1 MENIFIIDLY
11 TIINYIQIIYYF
23 LFNKYLLS
31 LWLEIKLKRLRLRKN
46 DNNTFCFFLL
56 KYIFN

>member
-23 LFNKYLLS
+23 LFNKCLLS